1 MAKHLSEDEV
11 TLVVNAK
18 ADKAQQ
24 NIRKFSKE
32 IDNLGERNKS
42 LQRQME
48 SLELAGKKNTN
59 SWKQRREEYGRNA
72 TQIRNLKQQIAAETK
87 ALDLN
92 ALTMAQLRQQ
102 ARSLQR
108 QLDNTSKTINPDD
121 WKKLSSRLSD
131 VRDRMGE
138 LSNASKSLV
147 EKYSNPQTM
156 SFFRGE
162 LFVRFGELV
171 GKALQK
177 VKEFA
182 AEGISMAESAD
193 GVIHAFRRL
202 DQPGLL
208 DNLRK
213 ATKGTVSDIELMK
226 AAVKAKDF
234 HIPLEDLG
242 KYLSF
247 AQLKAQQTGQ
257 SLDYMVDSIVTGL
270 GRKSPMILDNLGLS
284 AAEISEKTKETGDFM
299 KGVAS
304 IVEKNLASAGETYI
318 SAADRA
324 AQKTTE
330 LQNKQ
335 LQLGEALLPLKEKA
349 VDAFGSMKISIMECI
364 VWLMNH
370 RKASAALGLAI
381 TGLTIS
387 MTVLNTAFRTWIAQ
401 TAVAKV
407 AIAGWTS
414 AVTTLKG
421 VYLLVAAAINVM
433 RGNTVRATAQ
443 MRLFNL
449 SCKANVILLLVTAI
463 VAAGVALYS
472 YMRSVD
478 KVKVAMVNFNLE
490 HARTAAAIKKQ
501 NKEIQKSVNDSTAEE
516 ITKIKLLQ
524 KTIHDTSKSYNQR
537 KKAIQDMQAIVPG
550 YHATISKEGR
560 LFNENTKAIDVY
572 IQNLRRAARAEAAY
586 EKMKD
591 NEKKILDAQD
601 TVSDSSQKGRN
612 VSNAAQ
618 RRGINMA
625 AGERVQKKTQV
636 FEGATPGSAMTNEYY
651 VVVDKNG
658 KVLREISKDKA
669 IPIMKDQE
677 WGDMFGARKKVA
689 QDQVQQYTAQNDRLQ
704 KVIEQNGGIN
714 QKFKSGGK
722 PQGGSPIGSVG
733 AELDTISAK
742 IEALKAKRLTIKVG
756 DTKELKAI
764 DAQIAN
770 LEARKEQLEYSKPTK
785 KKKKVKKGKDPDEMT
800 KKNFSSARRNEVDN
814 ANTAYQKD
822 LNNLNMM
829 LTQKKISQEQYDI
842 TVSALKTQ
850 HASNLLL
857 IEKNYY
863 DKSQSLG
870 FKDAAKKKELVSS
883 QEKNV
888 TQAEQGLAE
897 SRIAAEEKYQEL
909 MNKIAEQGA
918 VKQTQTLQEERDVKL
933 DFLNG
938 YYQAALQ
945 LAKQNGEDTN
955 NVETAYQ
962 TARQNILKE
971 YADKELAKV
980 KELEERKAQARQEY
994 GLDTFEDQYAAR
1006 RKKIENDTLLN
1017 EQDRQQALTL
1027 LDQQAE
1033 EHRLQ
1038 IRQQYGLAS
1047 QQELYN
1053 AELNQLKMHLQNK
1066 EISEEEYEEAVKNMK
1081 IAKMKE
1087 AFDFYSNLSSG
1098 AVQALQQAEEANVDA
1113 KYDAEI
1119 EAAKKAGKDTTELE
1133 KKKSEEKLKIQ
1144 KKYAD
1149 VNFAIKASQII
1160 ADTATSIMKAYADLG
1175 PIAGSIAAALM
1186 GVTGVAQLSAANAER
1201 QRVKRMSLSGAGGSA
1216 SASGARVATGLE
1228 SGGSIDVERRQDGK
1242 MFRADYDPD
1251 KRGFIDKP
1259 TVLVGEGGYGHS
1271 KEWVASNAAVEN
1283 PTVAPFIDIIDRA
1296 QRAGTI
1302 RTLDMNKFLVQQA
1315 QGRASGGYVTPTVN
1329 DVRGVVKDSYKDTLI
1344 ERLTDVLDRLS
1355 VDGIPASV
1363 SLNEIEQKQQLQ
1375 DKARRFG
1382 SK

>member
-48 SLELAGKKNTN
+48 SLELAGKKNTD

-108 QLDNTSKTINPDD
+108 QLDNTSKTINPED

-131 VRDRMGE
+131 VRNRMGE
-138 LSNASKSLV
+138 LSDASKSLV
-147 EKYSNPQTM
+147 EKYANPQAM
-156 SFFRGE
+156 SFLHGE
-162 LFVRFGELV
+162 LFVRFAELV

-208 DNLRK
+208 DSLRK

-299 KGVAS
+299 KGVAK
-304 IVEKNLASAGETYI
+304 IVEKNLAQAGETYI

-324 AQKTTE
+324 TQRTVDLQNAQLALGKALVPIKEEFSDIYGQIQIGAIKAIKYLVDHRETLVLLTKAVILLTATYAAYTAGQKLSYLWSLRAVAVSKLKAAAAAVENAMLQLSVLRHAVLNKTMTTSIALQKAFNIVLKLSPWGLVFGAITLVVGALLMFNKRADAATIAQKHLNDIQSEASRKTE
-330 LQNKQ
+330 EERIKIEMLTKRIHDNSLSLKERQDAIVALQKIVPDYTAKLSREGQVYDENTR
-335 LQLGEALLPLKEKA
+335 ALTRYLNALKEKA
-349 VDAFGSMKISIMECI
+349 LLEGAQSAIKELGKQKAELLIKQRQQEKDLKNMKQEQANFAKNNAGRPQTSQGN
-364 VWLMNH
+364 VAPGQVYA
-370 RKASAALGLAI
+370 ASGYSAEVS
-381 TGLTIS
+381 TIS
-387 MTVLNTAFRTWIAQ
+387 RQLEDTVEKI
-401 TAVAKV
+401 KV
-407 AIAGWTS
+407 IDTSLDAIG
-414 AVTTLKG
+414 KEFG
-421 VYLLVAAAINVM
+421 KK
-433 RGNTVRATAQ
+433 
-443 MRLFNL
+443 LFSTDN
-449 SCKANVILLLVTAI
+449 SGGGANV
-463 VAAGVALYS
+463 G
-472 YMRSVD
+472 
-478 KVKVAMVNFNLE
+478 
-490 HARTAAAIKKQ
+490 
-501 NKEIQKSVNDSTAEE
+501 
-516 ITKIKLLQ
+516 
-524 KTIHDTSKSYNQR
+524 
-537 KKAIQDMQAIVPG
+537 
-550 YHATISKEGR
+550 
-560 LFNENTKAIDVY
+560 
-572 IQNLRRAARAEAAY
+572 
-586 EKMKD
+586 
-591 NEKKILDAQD
+591 
-601 TVSDSSQKGRN
+601 TV
-612 VSNAAQ
+612 
-618 RRGINMA
+618 
-625 AGERVQKKTQV
+625 
-636 FEGATPGSAMTNEYY
+636 GATLDS
-651 VVVDKNG
+651 
-658 KVLREISKDKA
+658 
-669 IPIMKDQE
+669 
-677 WGDMFGARKKVA
+677 
-689 QDQVQQYTAQNDRLQ
+689 
-704 KVIEQNGGIN
+704 IN
-714 QKFKSGGK
+714 Q
-722 PQGGSPIGSVG
+722 
-733 AELDTISAK
+733 K

-756 DTKELKAI
+756 DTKGLKAI
-764 DAQIAN
+764 DAQIAQ
-770 LEARKEQLEYSKPTK
+770 LEKRKSQLEYSSGGGKSS
-785 KKKKVKKGKDPDEMT
+785 KKGKKSSKSKGVDPDNVASR
-800 KKNFSSARRNEVDN
+800 NFSGARQNSIDAAE
-814 ANTAYQKD
+814 AAYQKD
-822 LNNLNMM
+822 LNNLNMS
-829 LTQKKISQEQYDI
+829 LAKKKLSQEQYDI
-842 TVSALKTQ
+842 FVSALNTQ
-850 HASNLLL
+850 HASNLLA
-857 IEKNYY
+857 IEEKYY
-863 DKSQSLG
+863 TKSTQMA
-870 FKDAAKKKELVSS
+870 FKDAAKKKELETS
-883 QEKNV
+883 QSKNV
-888 TQAEQGLAE
+888 AQAQQKHEEA
-897 SRIAAEEKYQEL
+897 RIAAEEKYQEL
-909 MNKIAEQGA
+909 MSKIAEQGA
-918 VKQTQTLQEERDVKL
+918 VKQTLTLQEERDVTL

-955 NVETAYQ
+955 NLETLYQ

-1017 EQDRQQALTL
+1017 EQERQQALTL

-1038 IRQQYGLAS
+1038 IRQQYGLVS

-1053 AELNQLKMHLQNK
+1053 AELDQLKMHLQNK

-1133 KKKSEEKLKIQ
+1133 KKKADEKLKIQ

-1160 ADTATSIMKAYADLG
+1160 ADTAVSIMKALSELG
-1175 PIAGSIAAALM
+1175 PIAGPIAAALM
-1186 GVTGVAQLSAANAER
+1186 GITGAAQLATANAER

-1228 SGGSIDVERRQDGK
+1228 SGGSIDVERKQDGK

-1259 TVLVGEGGYGHS
+1259 TVIVGEGGYGHS

>member
-48 SLELAGKKNTN
+48 SLELAGKKNTD
-59 SWKQRREEYGRNA
+59 SWKQRREEYGKNA

-108 QLDNTSKTINPDD
+108 QLDNTSKTINPED

-138 LSNASKSLV
+138 LSDASKSLV
-147 EKYSNPQTM
+147 EKYANPQAM
-156 SFFRGE
+156 SFLHGE
-162 LFVRFGELV
+162 LFVRFAELV

-193 GVIHAFRRL
+193 GVIHAFRNL
-202 DQPGLL
+202 NQPGLL

-234 HIPLEDLG
+234 LIPLEDLG
-242 KYLSF
+242 KYLTF

-270 GRKSPMILDNLGLS
+270 GRQSPQILDNLGLS

-299 KGVAS
+299 KAVAS
-304 IVEKNLASAGETYI
+304 IVEKNVASAGETYI

-330 LQNKQ
+330 LENKQ

-349 VDAFGSMKISIMECI
+349 VDTFGSMKISIMECI

-381 TGLTIS
+381 TSLTIS

-433 RGNTVRATAQ
+433 RGNTIRATAQ

-490 HARTAAAIKKQ
+490 HARTTAAIKKQ

-550 YHATISKEGR
+550 YHATISREGR
-560 LFNENTKAIDVY
+560 LFNENTKAIDIY

-586 EKMKD
+586 ERMKD

-722 PQGGSPIGSVG
+722 PQGGSPVGSVG
-733 AELDTISAK
+733 AELDIISAK

-756 DTKELKAI
+756 DTKGLKAI
-764 DAQIAN
+764 DAQIAA
-770 LEARKEQLEYSKPTK
+770 LEKRKSSLEYGKSSGKTK
-785 KKKKVKKGKDPDEMT
+785 TKTHKGPNPDDVATKDFTHDRAQDLDVEKRSYDKSLNALKEALAKK
-800 KKNFSSARRNEVDN
+800 S
-814 ANTAYQKD
+814 
-822 LNNLNMM
+822 
-829 LTQKKISQEQYDI
+829 LTQEQY
-842 TVSALKTQ
+842 SAYVAALNIQ
-850 HASNLLL
+850 HQNKLLD
-857 IEKNYY
+857 IEKAYLQRSEN
-863 DKSQSLG
+863 LV
-870 FKDAAKKKELVSS
+870 FKDAAKKKAL
-883 QEKNV
+883 QEG
-888 TQAEQGLAE
+888 QAKAVADQHQAANTAYIEAE
-897 SRIAAEEKYQEL
+897 KEYYESLEKIQQSAPT
-909 MNKIAEQGA
+909 KP
-918 VKQTQTLQEERDVKL
+918 QTLKEECDAKL
-933 DFLNG
+933 LLLDG
-938 YYQAALQ
+938 YYQASLQ
-945 LAKQNGEDTN
+945 RAKENGEREKE
-955 NVETAYQ
+955 VVKAYE
-962 TARQNILKE
+962 AAKAAIIVD
-971 YADKELAKV
+971 YAKKA
-980 KELEERKAQARQEY
+980 EEQKAQARQEY

-1017 EQDRQQALTL
+1017 EQERQQALTL

-1053 AELNQLKMHLQNK
+1053 AELDQLKMHLQNK
-1066 EISEEEYEEAVKNMK
+1066 EISEEEYEEAVKRMK

-1087 AFDFYSNLSSG
+1087 TFDFYSNLSSG

-1133 KKKSEEKLKIQ
+1133 KKKADEKLKIQ

-1160 ADTATSIMKAYADLG
+1160 ADTAVSIMKALSELG
-1175 PIAGSIAAALM
+1175 PIAGPIAAALM
-1186 GVTGVAQLSAANAER
+1186 GITGAAQLATANAER
-1201 QRVKRMSLSGAGGSA
+1201 QRVKRMSLSGAAGSA

-1228 SGGSIDVERRQDGK
+1228 SGGSIDVERKQDKK

-1259 TVLVGEGGYGHS
+1259 TVIVGEGGYGHS

-1302 RTLDMNKFLVQQA
+1302 RTLDMNKFLIQQA

>member
-48 SLELAGKKNTN
+48 SLELAGKKNTD

-108 QLDNTSKTINPDD
+108 QLDNTSKTINPED

-147 EKYSNPQTM
+147 EKYANPQAM

-171 GKALQK
+171 GKALQE

-182 AEGISMAESAD
+182 AEGIGMAESAD

-349 VDAFGSMKISIMECI
+349 VDTFGSMKISIMECI

-381 TGLTIS
+381 TSLTIS

-433 RGNTVRATAQ
+433 RGNTIRATAQ

-550 YHATISKEGR
+550 YHATISREGR
-560 LFNENTKAIDVY
+560 LFNENTKAIDIY

-618 RRGINMA
+618 RRGLNTT
-625 AGERVQKKTQV
+625 AGERVQKRTQV

-689 QDQVQQYTAQNDRLQ
+689 QDKVQQYTAQNDRLQ

-785 KKKKVKKGKDPDEMT
+785 KKKKVKKGKDPDEIT

-1006 RKKIENDTLLN
+1006 RKKIESDTLLN
-1017 EQDRQQALTL
+1017 EQERQQALTL
-1027 LDQQAE
+1027 LNQQAE

-1053 AELNQLKMHLQNK
+1053 AELDQLKMHLQNK

-1133 KKKSEEKLKIQ
+1133 KKKADEKLKIQ

-1201 QRVKRMSLSGAGGSA
+1201 QRVKRMSLNGAGGSA

-1251 KRGFIDKP
+1251 RRGFIDKP

>member
-48 SLELAGKKNTN
+48 SLELAGKKNTD

-108 QLDNTSKTINPDD
+108 QLDNTSKTINPED

-138 LSNASKSLV
+138 LSDASKSLV
-147 EKYSNPQTM
+147 EKYANPQAM
-156 SFFRGE
+156 SFLHGE
-162 LFVRFGELV
+162 LFVRFAELV

-193 GVIHAFRRL
+193 GVIHAFRNL
-202 DQPGLL
+202 NQPGLL

-234 HIPLEDLG
+234 RIPLEDLG
-242 KYLSF
+242 KYLTF

-270 GRKSPMILDNLGLS
+270 GRQSPQILDNLGLS

-299 KGVAS
+299 KAVAS
-304 IVEKNLASAGETYI
+304 IVEKNVASAGETYI

-330 LQNKQ
+330 LENKQ

-349 VDAFGSMKISIMECI
+349 VDTFGSMKISIMECI

-381 TGLTIS
+381 TSLTIS

-433 RGNTVRATAQ
+433 RGNTIRATAQ

-490 HARTAAAIKKQ
+490 HARTTAAIKKQ
-501 NKEIQKSVNDSTAEE
+501 NKDIQKSVNDSTAEE

-560 LFNENTKAIDVY
+560 LFNENTKAIDIY

-618 RRGINMA
+618 RRGINMV

-722 PQGGSPIGSVG
+722 PQGGSPVGSVG
-733 AELDTISAK
+733 AELDIISAK

-756 DTKELKAI
+756 DTKGLKAI
-764 DAQIAN
+764 DAQIAA
-770 LEARKEQLEYSKPTK
+770 LEKRKSSLEYGKSSGKTK
-785 KKKKVKKGKDPDEMT
+785 TKTKTHKGPNPDDVATKDFTHDRAQDLDAEKRSYDKSLNALKEALGKK
-800 KKNFSSARRNEVDN
+800 S
-814 ANTAYQKD
+814 
-822 LNNLNMM
+822 
-829 LTQKKISQEQYDI
+829 LTQEQY
-842 TVSALKTQ
+842 SAYVAALNIQ
-850 HASNLLL
+850 HQNKLLD
-857 IEKNYY
+857 IEKAYLQRSEN
-863 DKSQSLG
+863 LV
-870 FKDAAKKKELVSS
+870 FKDAAKKKAL
-883 QEKNV
+883 QEG
-888 TQAEQGLAE
+888 QAKAVADQQQAANTAYIEAE
-897 SRIAAEEKYQEL
+897 KEYYESLEKIQESAPA
-909 MNKIAEQGA
+909 KP
-918 VKQTQTLQEERDVKL
+918 QTLKEECDAKL
-933 DFLNG
+933 LLLDG
-938 YYQAALQ
+938 YYQASLQ
-945 LAKQNGEDTN
+945 RAKENGEREKE
-955 NVETAYQ
+955 VVKAYE
-962 TARQNILKE
+962 AAKAAIIVD
-971 YADKELAKV
+971 YAKKA
-980 KELEERKAQARQEY
+980 EEQKAQARQEY
-994 GLDTFEDQYAAR
+994 GLDTFSDQYAAR
-1006 RKKIENDTLLN
+1006 RKKIENDSVLN
-1017 EQDRQQALTL
+1017 EQERQQALTL

-1053 AELNQLKMHLQNK
+1053 AELDQLKMHLQNK
-1066 EISEEEYEEAVKNMK
+1066 EISEEEYEEAVKRMK

-1133 KKKSEEKLKIQ
+1133 KKKADEKLKIQ

-1160 ADTATSIMKAYADLG
+1160 ADTAVSIMKALSELG
-1175 PIAGSIAAALM
+1175 PIAGPIAAALM
-1186 GVTGVAQLSAANAER
+1186 GITGAAQLATANAER
-1201 QRVKRMSLSGAGGSA
+1201 QRVKRMALSGAGGSA

-1228 SGGSIDVERRQDGK
+1228 SGGSIDIERKQDGK

-1251 KRGFIDKP
+1251 RRGFIDKP

-1302 RTLDMNKFLVQQA
+1302 RTLDMNKFLIQQA

>member
-1 MAKHLSEDEV
+1 MANKHLSEDEIQYTIDV
-11 TLVVNAK
+11 KTA
-18 ADKAQQ
+18 KAQQ
-24 NIRKFSKE
+24 EIHKLETQSANLRNENKQRLQQMLKLEASGKKETEQYKKLSAAYKDTGKQIRDLTSRIQE
-32 IDNLGERNKS
+32 QTRSLDTNAMTMSQLRSQSKS
-42 LQRQME
+42 LQKELDNVSKALNPNLYTDLENRLQGVNARME
-48 SLELAGKKNTN
+48 ELRVSARGLKETLVNDSTINYLTGNLLTKGAELAG
-59 SWKQRREEYGRNA
+59 S
-72 TQIRNLKQQIAAETK
+72 
-87 ALDLN
+87 AL
-92 ALTMAQLRQQ
+92 
-102 ARSLQR
+102 
-108 QLDNTSKTINPDD
+108 
-121 WKKLSSRLSD
+121 KKLTGSISETIDKSI
-131 VRDRMGE
+131 E
-138 LSNASKSLV
+138 L
-147 EKYSNPQTM
+147 
-156 SFFRGE
+156 
-162 LFVRFGELV
+162 
-171 GKALQK
+171 
-177 VKEFA
+177 
-182 AEGISMAESAD
+182 AESAD
-193 GVIHAFRRL
+193 GITHAFEKIGTADYL
-202 DQPGLL
+202 QE
-208 DNLRK
+208 LRT
-213 ATKGTVSDIELMK
+213 ATKGTVSDIELMQ

-234 HIPLEDLG
+234 RIPLEDLG

-270 GRKSPMILDNLGLS
+270 GRQSPQILDNLGLS
-284 AAEISEKTKETGDFM
+284 ASEISEKTKETGDFM

-304 IVEKNLASAGETYI
+304 IVEKNLAEAGETYI

-324 AQKTTE
+324 AQRTIE
-330 LQNKQ
+330 LENAQ
-335 LQLGEALLPLKEKA
+335 LALGKALLPIKEEFTDIYGQIQVGAIKAIKYLVEHRNTLVLLTKAIVLLTATYTAYVAGQKLSYLWSLRAAAVSKIKAAAAAVENTMLQLSVLRHAVLNKTMKTSIALQKAFNIVLKLSPWGVILGAITLVVGALLMFNKRTDAATIAQKKLNDIQSEASRKVEEERIKIEMLTKRIHDNSLSLAERHGAIEALQKIVPDYTAKLSHEGKVYDENTQALTRYLNALKEKA
-349 VDAFGSMKISIMECI
+349 LLEGAQNALKELEEKKAKLIIQLRQQEQQLKDMKKEQAQFQQQNAGRPQTTGGAYAPTYVGASMGYSGE
-364 VWLMNH
+364 V
-370 RKASAALGLAI
+370 G
-381 TGLTIS
+381 
-387 MTVLNTAFRTWIAQ
+387 
-401 TAVAKV
+401 
-407 AIAGWTS
+407 
-414 AVTTLKG
+414 TLS
-421 VYLLVAAAINVM
+421 
-433 RGNTVRATAQ
+433 RQ
-443 MRLFNL
+443 
-449 SCKANVILLLVTAI
+449 
-463 VAAGVALYS
+463 
-472 YMRSVD
+472 
-478 KVKVAMVNFNLE
+478 
-490 HARTAAAIKKQ
+490 
-501 NKEIQKSVNDSTAEE
+501 
-516 ITKIKLLQ
+516 LQ
-524 KTIHDTSKSYNQR
+524 KTKDEIKVVDTSLNAIGKEFG
-537 KKAIQDMQAIVPG
+537 KKM
-550 YHATISKEGR
+550 
-560 LFNENTKAIDVY
+560 F
-572 IQNLRRAARAEAAY
+572 
-586 EKMKD
+586 
-591 NEKKILDAQD
+591 
-601 TVSDSSQKGRN
+601 SSSG
-612 VSNAAQ
+612 
-618 RRGINMA
+618 
-625 AGERVQKKTQV
+625 
-636 FEGATPGSAMTNEYY
+636 GS
-651 VVVDKNG
+651 
-658 KVLREISKDKA
+658 
-669 IPIMKDQE
+669 
-677 WGDMFGARKKVA
+677 
-689 QDQVQQYTAQNDRLQ
+689 
-704 KVIEQNGGIN
+704 NGG
-714 QKFKSGGK
+714 SGAKKGT
-722 PQGGSPIGSVG
+722 IG
-733 AELDTISAK
+733 AELDAIDAK
-742 IEALKAKRLTIKVG
+742 IEALKRKRLTIKVG
-756 DTKELKAI
+756 DTKGLKAI
-764 DAQIAN
+764 DAQVAS

-785 KKKKVKKGKDPDEMT
+785 QKKKVKKGKDSDEIT
-800 KKNFSSARRNEVDN
+800 TKNFSSARRNEVDN

-822 LNNLNMM
+822 LNNLNIM

-842 TVSALKTQ
+842 TVTTLKTQ

-857 IEKNYY
+857 IEENYY
-863 DKSQSLG
+863 NKSQSLG

-883 QEKNV
+883 QQKNV

-918 VKQTQTLQEERDVKL
+918 VKQTLTLQEERDVKL

-945 LAKQNGEDTN
+945 LAKQNGEDIN

-980 KELEERKAQARQEY
+980 KELEEQKAQARQEY

-1017 EQDRQQALTL
+1017 EQDRQQALTN

-1053 AELNQLKMHLQNK
+1053 AELEQLKMHLQNK
-1066 EISEEEYEEAVKNMK
+1066 EISEEEYEEAVKRMK

-1087 AFDFYSNLSSG
+1087 AFDYYSNLSSG

-1133 KKKSEEKLKIQ
+1133 KKKADEKLKIQ

-1160 ADTATSIMKAYADLG
+1160 ADTAVSIMKAISELG
-1175 PIAGSIAAALM
+1175 PIAGPIAAALM
-1186 GVTGVAQLSAANAER
+1186 GITGAAQLATANAER
-1201 QRVKRMSLSGAGGSA
+1201 QKVKRMSLSGGSGSA

-1228 SGGSIDVERRQDGK
+1228 SGGSIDIERRQDGK
-1242 MFRADYDPD
+1242 MFRADYNPD
-1251 KRGFIDKP
+1251 RRGFIDKP

-1355 VDGIPASV
+1355 SDGIPASV

>member
-48 SLELAGKKNTN
+48 SLELAGKKNTD

-108 QLDNTSKTINPDD
+108 QLDNTSKTINPED

-131 VRDRMGE
+131 VRNRMGE

-162 LFVRFGELV
+162 LFVRFAELA

-177 VKEFA
+177 IKEFA

-234 HIPLEDLG
+234 HIPLKDLG

-247 AQLKAQQTGQ
+247 
-257 SLDYMVDSIVTGL
+257 
-270 GRKSPMILDNLGLS
+270 
-284 AAEISEKTKETGDFM
+284 E
-299 KGVAS
+299 
-304 IVEKNLASAGETYI
+304 
-318 SAADRA
+318 
-324 AQKTTE
+324 
-330 LQNKQ
+330 
-335 LQLGEALLPLKEKA
+335 
-349 VDAFGSMKISIMECI
+349 
-364 VWLMNH
+364 
-370 RKASAALGLAI
+370 
-381 TGLTIS
+381 
-387 MTVLNTAFRTWIAQ
+387 
-401 TAVAKV
+401 
-407 AIAGWTS
+407 
-414 AVTTLKG
+414 
-421 VYLLVAAAINVM
+421 
-433 RGNTVRATAQ
+433 
-443 MRLFNL
+443 
-449 SCKANVILLLVTAI
+449 
-463 VAAGVALYS
+463 
-472 YMRSVD
+472 
-478 KVKVAMVNFNLE
+478 
-490 HARTAAAIKKQ
+490 
-501 NKEIQKSVNDSTAEE
+501 KSVNDSTAEE

-601 TVSDSSQKGRN
+601 TVSDSSQKGCN

-669 IPIMKDQE
+669 VPIMKDQE

-689 QDQVQQYTAQNDRLQ
+689 QDKVQQYTAQNDRLQ

-756 DTKELKAI
+756 DTKGLKII
-764 DAQIAN
+764 DAQIAA
-770 LEARKEQLEYSKPTK
+770 LEKRKASLEYGKTSGKAKSKTK
-785 KKKKVKKGKDPDEMT
+785 THKGPNPDDVATKDFIHDRAQDIDAEKRSYDKSLNTLKEALAKKT
-800 KKNFSSARRNEVDN
+800 
-814 ANTAYQKD
+814 
-822 LNNLNMM
+822 
-829 LTQKKISQEQYDI
+829 LTQEQYNASA
-842 TVSALKTQ
+842 SALNIQ
-850 HASNLLL
+850 HQTNLLD
-857 IEKNYY
+857 IEKTYLHRSENMV
-863 DKSQSLG
+863 
-870 FKDAAKKKELVSS
+870 FKDAAKKK
-883 QEKNV
+883 
-888 TQAEQGLAE
+888 
-897 SRIAAEEKYQEL
+897 
-909 MNKIAEQGA
+909 
-918 VKQTQTLQEERDVKL
+918 TLQEGQAKAVADQQQAANTAYIEAEKEYYESLEKIQQLAPNKAQTLKEECDATLLFL
-933 DFLNG
+933 DG
-938 YYQAALQ
+938 YYKASLQ
-945 LAKQNGEDTN
+945 RAKDNGER
-955 NVETAYQ
+955 E
-962 TARQNILKE
+962 KE
-971 YADKELAKV
+971 VTEYYEAAKAAIIVDYAKKA
-980 KELEERKAQARQEY
+980 EEQKAQARQEY

-1006 RKKIENDTLLN
+1006 RKKIEDDSVLN
-1017 EQDRQQALTL
+1017 EKDRQQALTL

-1053 AELNQLKMHLQNK
+1053 AELDQLKMHLQNK

-1087 AFDFYSNLSSG
+1087 AFNFYSNLSSG

-1133 KKKSEEKLKIQ
+1133 KKKADEKLKIQ

-1242 MFRADYDPD
+1242 MFRAEYDPD
-1251 KRGFIDKP
+1251 RRGFIDKP

-1302 RTLDMNKFLVQQA
+1302 RTLDMNKFLIQQA

>member
-59 SWKQRREEYGRNA
+59 SWKQRREEYGKNA
-72 TQIRNLKQQIAAETK
+72 AQIRNLKQQIAAETK

-108 QLDNTSKTINPDD
+108 QLDNTSKTINPED

-131 VRDRMGE
+131 VRNRMGE

-162 LFVRFGELV
+162 LFVRFAELA

-177 VKEFA
+177 IKEFA

-226 AAVKAKDF
+226 AAVKDKDF
-234 HIPLEDLG
+234 HIPLKDLG

-560 LFNENTKAIDVY
+560 LFNENTKAIDIY

-618 RRGINMA
+618 RRGLNVS

-689 QDQVQQYTAQNDRLQ
+689 QDQVQQYTAQNDHLQ

-722 PQGGSPIGSVG
+722 PQGGSPVGSVG

-756 DTKELKAI
+756 DTKGLKTI
-764 DAQIAN
+764 DAQIAA
-770 LEARKEQLEYSKPTK
+770 LEKRKASLEYGKTSGKAKSKTKTHKGPNPDDVATKGFTHDRAQDLDAEKRSYDKSLNALKESLAKKSITQEQYNASASALNIQHQTNLLNIEKAYLQRSENMVFKDATK
-785 KKKKVKKGKDPDEMT
+785 KKTLQEGQAKAVADQQQ
-800 KKNFSSARRNEVDN
+800 A
-814 ANTAYQKD
+814 ANTAYIEAEKEYYESLEKIQQLAPNKAQTLKEECDATLLFLDGYYKASLQRAKD
-822 LNNLNMM
+822 NG
-829 LTQKKISQEQYDI
+829 ER
-842 TVSALKTQ
+842 
-850 HASNLLL
+850 
-857 IEKNYY
+857 EKEVTEAAIIVDY
-863 DKSQSLG
+863 
-870 FKDAAKKKELVSS
+870 AKK
-883 QEKNV
+883 
-888 TQAEQGLAE
+888 
-897 SRIAAEEKYQEL
+897 AEEQ
-909 MNKIAEQGA
+909 
-918 VKQTQTLQEERDVKL
+918 
-933 DFLNG
+933 
-938 YYQAALQ
+938 
-945 LAKQNGEDTN
+945 
-955 NVETAYQ
+955 
-962 TARQNILKE
+962 
-971 YADKELAKV
+971 
-980 KELEERKAQARQEY
+980 KAQARQEY

-1053 AELNQLKMHLQNK
+1053 AELEQLKMHLQNK

-1087 AFDFYSNLSSG
+1087 AFDYYSNLSSG

-1133 KKKSEEKLKIQ
+1133 KKKADEKLKIQ

-1228 SGGSIDVERRQDGK
+1228 SGDSIDVERRQDGK
-1242 MFRADYDPD
+1242 MFRAAYDPD
-1251 KRGFIDKP
+1251 RRGFIDKP

-1302 RTLDMNKFLVQQA
+1302 RTLDMNKFLIQQA